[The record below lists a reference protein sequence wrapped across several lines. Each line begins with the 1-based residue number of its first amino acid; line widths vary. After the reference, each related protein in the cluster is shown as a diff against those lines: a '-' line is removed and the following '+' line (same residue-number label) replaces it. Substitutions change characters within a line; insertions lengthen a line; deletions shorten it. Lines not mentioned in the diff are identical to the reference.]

1 MNDLLKRLGVGV
13 LIGLAVTM
21 IVGLVV
27 DKLPAVSKF
36 LDKYEYLSYD
46 SRMKFKVSTVE
57 EASIDTVVIID
68 IEQNSIEGLGNYFDW
83 PHAYHG
89 QLIDVVSSGNPK
101 ALLFDII
108 FDPENTYNYDL
119 VNALT
124 SESAPQEENLSF
136 ATQQFLVSNDP
147 MRFVQSTYESNKV
160 YHALVFEQE
169 DTLNFQYKMDSEPE
183 GYNRPDHLL
192 SICLLYTSPSP
203 RD

>member
-21 IVGLVV
+21 IVGTLVDRV
-27 DKLPAVSKF
+27 PAVSNF
-36 LDKYEYLSYD
+36 LNKYEYLSYD

-108 FDPENTYNYDL
+108 FDQENTFKYDL
-119 VNALT
+119 VQALSSNT
-124 SESAPQEENLSF
+124 SS
-136 ATQQFLVSNDP
+136 
-147 MRFVQSTYESNKV
+147 
-160 YHALVFEQE
+160 
-169 DTLNFQYKMDSEPE
+169 
-183 GYNRPDHLL
+183 
-192 SICLLYTSPSP
+192 
-203 RD
+203 

>member
-68 IEQNSIEGLGNYFDW
+68 IEQLS
-83 PHAYHG
+83 
-89 QLIDVVSSGNPK
+89 LIH
-101 ALLFDII
+101 I
-108 FDPENTYNYDL
+108 
-119 VNALT
+119 
-124 SESAPQEENLSF
+124 
-136 ATQQFLVSNDP
+136 
-147 MRFVQSTYESNKV
+147 
-160 YHALVFEQE
+160 
-169 DTLNFQYKMDSEPE
+169 
-183 GYNRPDHLL
+183 
-192 SICLLYTSPSP
+192 
-203 RD
+203 

>member
-13 LIGLAVTM
+13 LIGLVVTM
-21 IVGLVV
+21 IVGTVV
-27 DKLPAVSKF
+27 DKVPAISRF

-89 QLIDVVSSGNPK
+89 QLIDVVTSGNPK

-108 FDPENTYNYDL
+108 L
-119 VNALT
+119 KAT
-124 SESAPQEENLSF
+124 SGRDSIKRRIMELIRACSVSGFFKN
-136 ATQQFLVSNDP
+136 FLLAGV
-147 MRFVQSTYESNKV
+147 
-160 YHALVFEQE
+160 L
-169 DTLNFQYKMDSEPE
+169 
-183 GYNRPDHLL
+183 
-192 SICLLYTSPSP
+192 
-203 RD
+203 